1 MRVHVNN
8 IDIFETYGLALGIGA
23 QNDEQLANKEF
34 NKMSEDDIIT
44 IFQRL
49 TNNGGAYARR
59 YVCSYSRFAI
69 KCFRFSLSFKP
80 VGAGQNSEDIQ
91 DPENTFLRIYQIM
104 KFDDNNIKDFRL
116 EFDNCSQEQKNKLIG
131 TIIQNMSVYSYKR
144 PIVHLDY
151 LLENGGQI
159 PVLINNKQVFN
170 LINGKNLLP
179 KLIKYLQKQHFEY
192 NYFASFIV
200 RQVRN
205 CSPTLKNDF
214 FKLLKK
220 HYTWTDKDTNEL
232 FKDTFDSPTKPLI
245 ETMIKNEIFD
255 INKEFVLKLIK
266 LSMCIDY
273 KYLKKFKIPIDD
285 DIVNACTKYTIL
297 PKKYEENRIN
307 KATLDDLK
315 KLCKCSGNTIP
326 QAKRIVNSGI
336 DPTGECIDIAIIH
349 KNTKLITY
357 FIETRKV
364 KITNDQLVKFA
375 ETFKYKKIMPILKFL
390 ELK

>member
-1 MRVHVNN
+1 MIINSKK
-8 IDIFETYGLALGIGA
+8 ILDIFALYGLG

-49 TNNGGAYARR
+49 TYHKGYYEKR
-59 YVCSYSRFAI
+59 YVCSYSKFAV

-104 KFDDNNIKDFRL
+104 KFDGNNIKDFL
-116 EFDNCSQEQKNKLIG
+116 SEFENCSQEQKNKLIG
-131 TIIQNMSVYSYKR
+131 AIIQSMTSYSHKR
-144 PIVHLDY
+144 PMLHLEY

-159 PVLINNKQVFN
+159 PAVINNKQVFN
-170 LINGKNLLP
+170 LIDGRNLLP

-192 NYFASFIV
+192 NYFASFIIK
-200 RQVRN
+200 QIRN

-220 HYTWTDKDTNEL
+220 YYTWTDKDTNEL
-232 FKDTFDSPTKPLI
+232 FEDTFHSPTKLLV
-245 ETMIKNEIFD
+245 ENMIKNEIFD

-273 KYLKKFKIPIDD
+273 KHLKKFKIPIDD

-297 PKKYEENRIN
+297 PKKYEENRI
-307 KATLDDLK
+307 AA
-315 KLCKCSGNTIP
+315 G
-326 QAKRIVNSGI
+326 
-336 DPTGECIDIAIIH
+336 
-349 KNTKLITY
+349 
-357 FIETRKV
+357 FI
-364 KITNDQLVKFA
+364 
-375 ETFKYKKIMPILKFL
+375 
-390 ELK
+390 